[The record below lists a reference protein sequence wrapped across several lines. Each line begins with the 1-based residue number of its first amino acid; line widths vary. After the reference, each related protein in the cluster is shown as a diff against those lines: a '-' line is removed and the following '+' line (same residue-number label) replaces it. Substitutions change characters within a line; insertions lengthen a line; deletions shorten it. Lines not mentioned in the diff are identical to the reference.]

1 MFQVYFIIYHI
12 ASGILTFPILSHFY
26 QMEDK
31 TKDVILVR
39 HLLQFAPK
47 VLVGALGRQYA
58 RGTLRSVSMFAGGD
72 SSCLPVSSYMY
83 IEPEVP
89 EYLDIFCP
97 LAETRNE
104 GLKCTLYKNAVY
116 QNFDFN
122 KFSICAVVSNFE
134 SAS

>member
-12 ASGILTFPILSHFY
+12 ASDILLFLIFSNFY

-58 RGTLRSVSMFAGGD
+58 RGALGSVSMFAGG
-72 SSCLPVSSYMY
+72 
-83 IEPEVP
+83 
-89 EYLDIFCP
+89 
-97 LAETRNE
+97 TQ
-104 GLKCTLYKNAVY
+104 AVF
-116 QNFDFN
+116 Q
-122 KFSICAVVSNFE
+122 
-134 SAS
+134 

>member
-1 MFQVYFIIYHI
+1 
-12 ASGILTFPILSHFY
+12 
-26 QMEDK
+26 MEDK

-47 VLVGALGRQYA
+47 VLVDALGRQYA

-83 IEPEVP
+83 IEAEVP
-89 EYLDIFCP
+89 EYLDILCP
-97 LAETRNE
+97 LAETE
-104 GLKCTLYKNAVY
+104 GLKCTLYKKGVC

-122 KFSICAVVSNFE
+122 KSSICALGSNSE

>member
-1 MFQVYFIIYHI
+1 MATTKFSIWRHVICEICKKKLAQIAYF
-12 ASGILTFPILSHFY
+12 
-26 QMEDK
+26 K

-97 LAETRNE
+97 LTETRNE
-104 GLKCTLYKNAVY
+104 GLKCTLYKIGVY
-116 QNFDFN
+116 HNFDFN
-122 KFSICAVVSNFE
+122 KFSICAVVSNCE

>member
-1 MFQVYFIIYHI
+1 MFQVYFMIYHI
-12 ASGILTFPILSHFY
+12 ASDILTFLILSHFY

-104 GLKCTLYKNAVY
+104 GLKCTLYKNGDY
-116 QNFDFN
+116 QNFNFN
-122 KFSICAVVSNFE
+122 KCSELCIV
-134 SAS
+134 

>member
-12 ASGILTFPILSHFY
+12 ASGILTFLILSHFY

-104 GLKCTLYKNAVY
+104 GLKCTFYKNGVY
-116 QNFDFN
+116 QNFN
-122 KFSICAVVSNFE
+122 KFSICAVVSNCE

>member
-12 ASGILTFPILSHFY
+12 PSGILIFPILSHFY

-104 GLKCTLYKNAVY
+104 GLKCTLYKNGDY
-116 QNFDFN
+116 QNF
-122 KFSICAVVSNFE
+122 NF
-134 SAS
+134 

>member
-1 MFQVYFIIYHI
+1 
-12 ASGILTFPILSHFY
+12 
-26 QMEDK
+26 MEDK

-89 EYLDIFCP
+89 EYPDIFCP
-97 LAETRNE
+97 LAETRNGGFE
-104 GLKCTLYKNAVY
+104 VHFKQDGVY

-122 KFSICAVVSNFE
+122 KSSICVVVTNSK